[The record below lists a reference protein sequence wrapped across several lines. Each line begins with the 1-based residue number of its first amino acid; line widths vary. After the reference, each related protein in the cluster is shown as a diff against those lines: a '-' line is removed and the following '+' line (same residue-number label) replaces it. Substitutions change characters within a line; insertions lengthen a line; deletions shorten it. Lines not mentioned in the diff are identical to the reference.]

1 ACQLSVAGSVLR
13 VPSMISSRRIWVM
26 EPNAPYALTRCQRLK
41 LAFISCRDENKFR
54 SGSQLNTTSQINTT
68 AMTMNHHTGDC
79 TCALPSATV
88 ANRLPPQPGQPPP
101 TSILRN
107 ESLIPEKAIRIVIQ
121 FSQA

>member
-1 ACQLSVAGSVLR
+1 
-13 VPSMISSRRIWVM
+13 MMSSRRIWVM

-41 LAFISCRDENKFR
+41 LAFISCRDENKFS
-54 SGSQLNTTSQINTT
+54 SGNQLNPTHQINPSE
-68 AMTMNHHTGDC
+68 MTMNHHTVDG

-88 ANRLPPQPGQPPP
+88 ANRLPPQPVQPLP

-107 ESLIPEKAIRIVIQ
+107 EALIPEQAIRIVIQ